1 MVPGF
6 QGREP
11 LVHDH
16 ALPRE
21 TDQARGCE
29 LDHIEERDGFAVRR
43 NRHEPNG
50 LKAGFRYPCAMRLL
64 LLAAAFCVSLPA
76 CGGTNGST
84 GGSGGAPGAG
94 GTAGE
99 GGSGGLAGEGG
110 SGGSAGA
117 GGTAGATGA
126 GGTAGAGGAGGT
138 AGAGGTGGAAGAG
151 GTGGNAGAGGTGG
164 NAGVGGAAGAGGTGG
179 QGGDAGPL
187 PDLTATVS
195 NVYIALDTTVSAADL
210 LEGCASASSGIDLVR
225 FSGTTNNLGPAD
237 VVVGDPGCPNCERN
251 PLAVCDNPNFIC
263 APAEGHGHGH
273 YQNFASYELLD
284 ETGQNV
290 VAQGHKQG
298 FCLRDTNCTFG
309 SPTFSCHFQGLTAGC
324 SDVYSHTLGCQ
335 YIEITDVPGGDYL
348 VRMTSDP
355 LNLFEEANETNNSH
369 SVPVTIPSR

>member
-1 MVPGF
+1 
-6 QGREP
+6 
-11 LVHDH
+11 
-16 ALPRE
+16 
-21 TDQARGCE
+21 
-29 LDHIEERDGFAVRR
+29 
-43 NRHEPNG
+43 
-50 LKAGFRYPCAMRLL
+50 MRLFL
-64 LLAAAFCVSLPA
+64 VAAAFCVSLPA
-76 CGGTNGST
+76 CGGTNGGT

-117 GGTAGATGA
+117 GGTAGASGAGGAAGAGGAGGTAGAGGA

-151 GTGGNAGAGGTGG
+151 AGGTGG
-164 NAGVGGAAGAGGTGG
+164 AAGVGGAAGAGGTGG

-195 NVYIALDTTVSAADL
+195 NVYIELDTTVSAADL

-237 VVVGDPGCPNCERN
+237 VVVGDPGCPNCEQN
-251 PLAVCDNPNFIC
+251 PLAVCDNPSFIC

-298 FCLRDTNCTFG
+298 FCLRDTNCAFG
-309 SPTFSCHFQGLTAGC
+309 SPTFTCHFQGLTAGC

-355 LNLFEEANETNNSH
+355 LNLFEEANETNNAH